1 MVKSPFS
8 APALREYR
16 LFESAD
22 LDETRERISRVMQPH
37 LLVPAGAKAG
47 LSHMDFVRLGGVGI
61 GTIAFGTAMRVDVD
75 AVEGYHLL
83 MFCLTGQATV
93 RTNGQTVYVDQSN
106 AVLCAAG
113 EPFDAVLSPDCEQ
126 FILRIDAA
134 LPATQA
140 WSARLGPGAHLHVDS
155 PALGGWMQQL
165 NLIANST
172 ALLDLA
178 RQNDGVGT
186 QLGRLLL
193 ELLAPAQAGAA
204 PGANRRTAS
213 PGLVKRAE
221 DFMHEHCGEVLRL
234 PDIATAIGL
243 AERTLRDGFQQFRGV
258 SPTQYL
264 RQIRLDKAHQMLRA
278 ATTGVQ
284 VSDVAMDCGFM
295 HLGRFSIE
303 YKKRFGESPSDTLA
317 RRMST

>member
-1 MVKSPFS
+1 MVTSPFS
-8 APALREYR
+8 AQALREFR

-37 LLVPAGAKAG
+37 LLVPAGATAG

-61 GTIAFGTAMRVDVD
+61 GTIAFGNAMRVDVE
-75 AVEGYHLL
+75 AVDGYHLL
-83 MFCLTGQATV
+83 MFCVTGQAKV
-93 RTNGQTVYVDQSN
+93 RTRGQTVCVDQSN

-113 EPFDAVLSPDCEQ
+113 EPFDAVLSADCEQ
-126 FILRIDAA
+126 FILRIDAG
-134 LPATQA
+134 LFGTQA
-140 WSARLGPGAHLHVDS
+140 RPVRLSPDSHIHIDS

-165 NLIANST
+165 NLLANSS

-178 RQNDGVGT
+178 RKNDGVGR
-186 QLGRLLL
+186 QMGRLLL
-193 ELLAPAQAGAA
+193 ELLAVGHSTAA
-204 PGANRRTAS
+204 PEPNRRTAS

-234 PDIATAIGL
+234 PDIAMALGL

-258 SPTQYL
+258 SPTRYL
-264 RQIRLDKAHQMLRA
+264 RQIRLDKAHKILRE
-278 ATTGVQ
+278 ATVGVH

-303 YKKRFGESPSDTLA
+303 YKKRFGESPSDTLG
-317 RRMST
+317 RQR